1 MLAEFWQEGF
11 YNFFGKTSK
20 LLISYL
26 GEPVFHGFTNLGFN
40 VSYPHNM
47 PDFSALPAVEKLA
60 AALSTE
66 VTLPRPLVNLFVRK
80 EIQRYR
86 MKLVAGEEFTREVI
100 EAEVREGLAAF
111 ASSRLQPVINGTGV
125 LIHTNLGRSPLGP
138 RAASAL
144 QKIATGYSNLEF
156 DLPEGG
162 RGKRAG
168 YLETALAC
176 LLETEAAT
184 AVNNCAAA
192 LVLTLR
198 TLVAEGK
205 NEVIVS
211 RSELVEIGGGFR
223 IPEILETSGAKL
235 VEIGATNKTHLHDY
249 EKALTPQTALILK
262 VHRSNFYIDGFVGE
276 PEIPE
281 IAKLA
286 HDHGI
291 PLVEDLGSGAMM
303 NTDELA
309 PIEHEPTP
317 QECLRRG
324 IDLVI
329 FSGDKLLGGP
339 QSGIIGGRADLVAQV
354 KKEPFFRAVRCDKLI
369 LTTLQESIDQYLET
383 RAEPSMADVPVLK
396 FMATGLDELR
406 ERAEQIG
413 ASVNSA
419 NVTVEDSKSRPGGGT
434 MPRAE
439 FPSVAIKVVPE
450 GQSLTKLS
458 RRLRVGNPAVVGRTT
473 DDALFLDLRTIFPE
487 DDERVA
493 QALKQVL

>member
-1 MLAEFWQEGF
+1 M
-11 YNFFGKTSK
+11 SK
-20 LLISYL
+20 L
-26 GEPVFHGFTNLGFN
+26 
-40 VSYPHNM
+40 
-47 PDFSALPAVEKLA
+47 AQLPSVEKLA
-60 AALSTE
+60 ASLAKE
-66 VTLPRPLVNLFVRK
+66 AQLPRPLINLFVRR
-80 EIQRYR
+80 EIDRFRQ
-86 MKLVAGEEFTREVI
+86 LLLADEDHTREEI
-100 EAEVREGLAAF
+100 EAATRQGLIEF
-111 ASSRLQPVINGTGV
+111 ANSRLQPVINATGV

-138 RAASAL
+138 RAAQAL
-144 QKIATGYSNLEF
+144 QAISTGYSNLEF
-156 DLPEGG
+156 DIPAGT

-176 LLETEAAT
+176 LLETQAAT

-235 VEIGATNKTHLHDY
+235 VEVGATNKTHLYDY
-249 EKALTPQTALILK
+249 EKAITPQTALILK
-262 VHRSNFYIDGFVGE
+262 VHRSNFYIDGFIGE
-276 PEIPE
+276 PEITE
-281 IAKLA
+281 IAELA
-286 HDHGI
+286 HSHNL

-339 QSGIIGGRADLVAQV
+339 QSGIIGGRADLVAEI

-383 RAEPSMADVPVLK
+383 KADPTQSDVPVLT
-396 FMATGLDELR
+396 FLRTEVEALRVRAEAILTGLPTEHTDITI
-406 ERAEQIG
+406 AE
-413 ASVNSA
+413 
-419 NVTVEDSKSRPGGGT
+419 TLSRPGGGT
-434 MPRAE
+434 MPRSE
-439 FPSVAIKVVPE
+439 FPSISLKLAPKTQSIAKLAKKLRLGSPAI
-450 GQSLTKLS
+450 
-458 RRLRVGNPAVVGRTT
+458 VGYTT
-473 DDALFLDLRTIFPE
+473 EDALFLDLRTIFPE
-487 DDERVA
+487 TDAVVKA
-493 QALKQVL
+493 ALKTALT

>member
-1 MLAEFWQEGF
+1 MSDL
-11 YNFFGKTSK
+11 S
-20 LLISYL
+20 S
-26 GEPVFHGFTNLGFN
+26 
-40 VSYPHNM
+40 
-47 PDFSALPAVEKLA
+47 LPAVEKLA
-60 AALSTE
+60 AALSPE
-66 VTLPRPLVNLFVRK
+66 VSLPRPLVNLFVRR
-80 EIQRYR
+80 EIQTFRE
-86 MKLVAGEEFTREVI
+86 KLIAEERHSREEM
-100 EAEVREGLAAF
+100 EASIKESLHAF
-111 ASSRLQPVINGTGV
+111 ENSRLQPVINATGV

-138 RAASAL
+138 RAAGAL

-156 DLPEGG
+156 DLPSGA

-192 LVLTLR
+192 RVLTLR
-198 TLVAEGK
+198 TLVADGK

-235 VEIGATNKTHLHDY
+235 VEVGATNKTHLYDY
-249 EKALTPQTALILK
+249 EKAITAQTALILK
-262 VHRSNFYIDGFVGE
+262 VHRSNFYIGGFVGE

-281 IAKLA
+281 IAELCKK
-286 HDHGI
+286 HGF

-303 NTDELA
+303 NTEDLA
-309 PIEHEPTP
+309 PIDHEPTP

-339 QSGIIGGRADLVAQV
+339 QSGIIGGRADLIAEI

-369 LTTLQESIDQYLET
+369 LTTLQESIDQYLEV
-383 RAEPSMADVPVLK
+383 RADPASSDVPVLTFLGTSTK
-396 FMATGLDELR
+396 DLR
-406 ERAEQIG
+406 DRAEKILSG
-413 ASVNSA
+413 FSSG
-419 NVTVEDSKSRPGGGT
+419 NVAVSIEDTLARPGGGT

-439 FPSVAIKVVPE
+439 FPSIALKLVPSN
-450 GQSLTKLS
+450 QSVPKLAKK
-458 RRLRVGNPAVVGRTT
+458 LRVGSPALVGYTT
-473 DDALFLDLRTIFPE
+473 DDALFLDLRTIFPA
-487 DDERVA
+487 DDACVA
-493 QALKQVL
+493 KALAQVL

>member
-1 MLAEFWQEGF
+1 
-11 YNFFGKTSK
+11 
-20 LLISYL
+20 
-26 GEPVFHGFTNLGFN
+26 
-40 VSYPHNM
+40 M
-47 PDFSALPAVEKLA
+47 PDLSALPAVEKLA
-60 AALSTE
+60 AALAAE
-66 VTLPRPLVNLFVRK
+66 VSLPRPLVNLFVRR
-80 EIQRYR
+80 EIQRFR
-86 MKLVAGEEFTREVI
+86 EELLAGERHSREEI
-100 EAEVREGLAAF
+100 EQSTREGLVTF
-111 ASSRLQPVINGTGV
+111 ASSRLQPVINATGV

-144 QKIATGYSNLEF
+144 QEIATGYSNLEF
-156 DLPEGG
+156 DLPKGG

-176 LLETEAAT
+176 LLETEAAI

-235 VEIGATNKTHLHDY
+235 VEVGATNKTNLHDY
-249 EKALTPQTALILK
+249 EKAITPQTALILK
-262 VHRSNFYIDGFVGE
+262 VHRSNFYLGGFIGE
-276 PEIPE
+276 PEVPE

-286 HDHGI
+286 HAHGL

-303 NTDELA
+303 NTEELA

-339 QSGIIGGRADLVAQV
+339 QSGIIGGKAELLAEI

-383 RAEPSMADVPVLK
+383 KADPSSADVPVLK
-396 FMATGLDELR
+396 FMAVPPEELR
-406 ERAEQIG
+406 ERAEKIVATLSDGLGDGLGKAIG
-413 ASVNSA
+413 LSV
-419 NVTVEDSKSRPGGGT
+419 VESTSRPGGGT
-434 MPRAE
+434 MPRSE
-439 FPSVAIKVVPE
+439 FPSISIKIVPE

-458 RRLRVGNPAVVGRTT
+458 RRLRVGTPAIVGYTA
-473 DDALFLDLRTIFPE
+473 DDALFLDLRTIFAE
-487 DDERVA
+487 DDEGVIE
-493 QALKQVL
+493 ALSKVL

>member
-1 MLAEFWQEGF
+1 M
-11 YNFFGKTSK
+11 SK
-20 LLISYL
+20 LA
-26 GEPVFHGFTNLGFN
+26 
-40 VSYPHNM
+40 
-47 PDFSALPAVEKLA
+47 ALPSVEKLA
-60 AALSTE
+60 NALAPE
-66 VTLPRPLVNLFVRK
+66 VALPRPLVNLFVRR
-80 EIQRYR
+80 EIDKFRQ
-86 MKLVAGEEFTREVI
+86 LLLADEEHSREDIEKATRTGLI
-100 EAEVREGLAAF
+100 EF
-111 ASSRLQPVINGTGV
+111 ANSRLQPVVNATGV

-138 RAASAL
+138 RAAGAL
-144 QKIATGYSNLEF
+144 QQIATGYSNLEF
-156 DLPEGG
+156 DLPSGA

-235 VEIGATNKTHLHDY
+235 VEVGATNKTHLYDY
-249 EKALTPQTALILK
+249 EKAITPQTALILK
-262 VHRSNFYIDGFVGE
+262 VHRSNFYIDGFIGE

-286 HDHGI
+286 QDHNI

-324 IDLVI
+324 IDLVV

-339 QSGIIGGRADLVAQV
+339 QSGIIGGRADLVARI

-383 RAEPSMADVPVLK
+383 KADPTQADVPVLA
-396 FMATGLDELR
+396 FLR
-406 ERAEQIG
+406 EEIDTLKSRGQKIIDTLPDFASQISLAE
-413 ASVNSA
+413 
-419 NVTVEDSKSRPGGGT
+419 TTSRPGGGT
-434 MPRAE
+434 MPRSE
-439 FPSVAIKVVPE
+439 FPSIALKITPSN
-450 GQSLTKLS
+450 QSIPKLA
-458 RRLRVGNPAVVGRTT
+458 RKLRIGTPAVVGYTT
-473 DDALFLDLRTIFPE
+473 DDALFLDLRTIFPDTDQLVSE
-487 DDERVA
+487 
-493 QALKQVL
+493 ALKNALS

>member
-1 MLAEFWQEGF
+1 MSDL
-11 YNFFGKTSK
+11 S
-20 LLISYL
+20 S
-26 GEPVFHGFTNLGFN
+26 
-40 VSYPHNM
+40 
-47 PDFSALPAVEKLA
+47 LPAVEKLA
-60 AALSTE
+60 AALSPE
-66 VTLPRPLVNLFVRK
+66 VSLPRPLVNLFVRR
-80 EIQRYR
+80 EIQTFRE
-86 MKLVAGEEFTREVI
+86 KLLAEERHSREEI
-100 EAEVREGLAAF
+100 EASIKESLHAF
-111 ASSRLQPVINGTGV
+111 ENSRLQPVINATGV

-138 RAASAL
+138 RAAGAL

-156 DLPEGG
+156 DLPSGA

-198 TLVAEGK
+198 TLVADGK

-235 VEIGATNKTHLHDY
+235 VEVGATNKTHLYDY
-249 EKALTPQTALILK
+249 EKAITAQTALILK
-262 VHRSNFYIDGFVGE
+262 VHRSNFYIGGFVGE

-281 IAKLA
+281 IAELCKK
-286 HDHGI
+286 HGF

-303 NTDELA
+303 NTEDLA
-309 PIEHEPTP
+309 PIDHEPTP

-339 QSGIIGGRADLVAQV
+339 QSGIIGGRADLIAEI

-369 LTTLQESIDQYLET
+369 LTTLQESIDQYLEVK
-383 RAEPSMADVPVLK
+383 ANPASSDVPVLT
-396 FMATGLDELR
+396 FLR
-406 ERAEQIG
+406 TSTKDLRDRAEKIVSG
-413 ASVNSA
+413 FSSG
-419 NVTVEDSKSRPGGGT
+419 NVAVSIEDTLARPGGGT

-439 FPSVAIKVVPE
+439 FPSIALKLVPSN
-450 GQSLTKLS
+450 QSVPKLAKK
-458 RRLRVGNPAVVGRTT
+458 LRVGSPALVGYTT
-473 DDALFLDLRTIFPE
+473 DDALFLDLRTIFPA

-493 QALKQVL
+493 KALAQVL

>member
-1 MLAEFWQEGF
+1 MSDL
-11 YNFFGKTSK
+11 S
-20 LLISYL
+20 S
-26 GEPVFHGFTNLGFN
+26 
-40 VSYPHNM
+40 
-47 PDFSALPAVEKLA
+47 LPAVEKLA
-60 AALSTE
+60 AALSPE
-66 VTLPRPLVNLFVRK
+66 VSLPRPLVNLFVRR
-80 EIQRYR
+80 EIQTFRE
-86 MKLVAGEEFTREVI
+86 KLIAEERHSREEM
-100 EAEVREGLAAF
+100 EASIKESLHAF
-111 ASSRLQPVINGTGV
+111 ENSRLQPVINATGV

-138 RAASAL
+138 RAAGAL

-156 DLPEGG
+156 DLPSGA

-198 TLVAEGK
+198 TLVADGK
-205 NEVIVS
+205 NEVVVS

-235 VEIGATNKTHLHDY
+235 VEVGATNKTHLYDY
-249 EKALTPQTALILK
+249 EKAITAQTALILK
-262 VHRSNFYIDGFVGE
+262 VHRSNFYIGGFVGE

-281 IAKLA
+281 IAELCKK
-286 HDHGI
+286 HGF

-303 NTDELA
+303 NTEDLA
-309 PIEHEPTP
+309 PIDHEPTP

-339 QSGIIGGRADLVAQV
+339 QSGIIGGRADLIAEI

-369 LTTLQESIDQYLET
+369 LTTLQESIDQYLEVRADPASSDVPILT
-383 RAEPSMADVPVLK
+383 FLGTSTKDLRDRAEKILSG
-396 FMATGLDELR
+396 FSSG
-406 ERAEQIG
+406 
-413 ASVNSA
+413 
-419 NVTVEDSKSRPGGGT
+419 NVAVSIEDTLARPGGGT

-439 FPSVAIKVVPE
+439 FPSIALKLVPSN
-450 GQSLTKLS
+450 QSVPKLAKK
-458 RRLRVGNPAVVGRTT
+458 LRVGSPALVGYTT
-473 DDALFLDLRTIFPE
+473 DDALFLDLRTIFPA
-487 DDERVA
+487 DDACVA
-493 QALKQVL
+493 KALAQVL

>member
-1 MLAEFWQEGF
+1 M
-11 YNFFGKTSK
+11 SK
-20 LLISYL
+20 LA
-26 GEPVFHGFTNLGFN
+26 
-40 VSYPHNM
+40 
-47 PDFSALPAVEKLA
+47 ALPSVEKLA
-60 AALSTE
+60 AALAPDVS
-66 VTLPRPLVNLFVRK
+66 LPRPLINLFVRR
-80 EIQRYR
+80 EIDRYR
-86 MKLVAGEEFTREVI
+86 QLLLADEEHSREEI
-100 EAEVREGLAAF
+100 EASTKKGLREF
-111 ASSRLQPVINGTGV
+111 ANSRLQPVINATGV

-138 RAASAL
+138 RAATAL
-144 QKIATGYSNLEF
+144 QQIATGYSNLEF
-156 DLPEGG
+156 DLPSGA

-198 TLVAEGK
+198 TLVEEGK

-235 VEIGATNKTHLHDY
+235 VEVGATNKTHLYDY
-249 EKALTPQTALILK
+249 EKAITPQTALILK
-262 VHRSNFYIDGFVGE
+262 VHRSNFYIDGFIGE

-286 HDHGI
+286 HDNGL
-291 PLVEDLGSGAMM
+291 PLVEDLGSGAMID
-303 NTDELA
+303 TDKLA

-339 QSGIIGGRADLVAQV
+339 QSGIIGGRADMVAKI

-383 RAEPSMADVPVLK
+383 KADPTLSDVPVLTFLRTEVEALK
-396 FMATGLDELR
+396 TRAEKIITGLSSENAGISIVDTT
-406 ERAEQIG
+406 A
-413 ASVNSA
+413 
-419 NVTVEDSKSRPGGGT
+419 RPGGGT
-434 MPRAE
+434 MPRSE
-439 FPSVAIKVVPE
+439 FPSVAIKIVPKN
-450 GQSLTKLS
+450 QSVPKFA
-458 RRLRVGNPAVVGRTT
+458 RELRNGETAVVGYTT
-473 DDALFLDLRTIFPE
+473 DDALLLDLRTIFPE
-487 DDERVA
+487 SDELVTE
-493 QALKQVL
+493 ALSATLIN

>member
-1 MLAEFWQEGF
+1 MITLHDPF
-11 YNFFGKTSK
+11 NIMSK
-20 LLISYL
+20 LA
-26 GEPVFHGFTNLGFN
+26 
-40 VSYPHNM
+40 
-47 PDFSALPAVEKLA
+47 ALPSVEKLA
-60 AALSTE
+60 SSLASE
-66 VTLPRPLVNLFVRK
+66 VSLPRPLVNLFLRR
-80 EIQRYR
+80 EIDRFRQ
-86 MKLVAGEEFTREVI
+86 LLLADENHTREEI
-100 EAEVREGLAAF
+100 EKATRQGLLEF
-111 ASSRLQPVINGTGV
+111 ANSRLQPVINATGI

-138 RAASAL
+138 RAATAL
-144 QKIATGYSNLEF
+144 EKIATGYSNLEF
-156 DLPEGG
+156 DLPSGA

-198 TLVAEGK
+198 TLVEEGK
-205 NEVIVS
+205 NEIIVS

-235 VEIGATNKTHLHDY
+235 VEVGATNKTHLHDY
-249 EKALTPQTALILK
+249 EKAITPQTALILK
-262 VHRSNFYIDGFVGE
+262 VHRSNFYIDGFIGE

-286 HDHGI
+286 HDHKL
-291 PLVEDLGSGAMM
+291 PLVEDLGSGAMI

-339 QSGIIGGRADLVAQV
+339 QSGIIGGRTDMIAKI

-383 RAEPSMADVPVLK
+383 KADPARSDVPVLTFLAK
-396 FMATGLDELR
+396 SVDELKT
-406 ERAEQIG
+406 RAETIIKG
-413 ASVNSA
+413 LPTESTEITIENSLA
-419 NVTVEDSKSRPGGGT
+419 RPGGGT
-434 MPRAE
+434 MPRSE
-439 FPSVAIKVVPE
+439 FPSVAIKLIPKT
-450 GQSLTKLS
+450 QSVTKLAKKL
-458 RRLRVGNPAVVGRTT
+458 RLSESALVGYTT
-473 DDALFLDLRTIFPE
+473 DDALFIDLRTVFPE
-487 DDERVA
+487 TDNRVKE
-493 QALKQVL
+493 ALESALS

>member
-1 MLAEFWQEGF
+1 MSQLA
-11 YNFFGKTSK
+11 
-20 LLISYL
+20 
-26 GEPVFHGFTNLGFN
+26 
-40 VSYPHNM
+40 
-47 PDFSALPAVEKLA
+47 ALPSVEKLA
-60 AALSTE
+60 TALAADTP
-66 VTLPRPLVNLFVRK
+66 LPRPLINLFIRR
-80 EIQRYR
+80 EIEKFRQ
-86 MKLVAGEEFTREVI
+86 LLLADEEHSRESI
-100 EAEVREGLAAF
+100 ETAIKSGLREF
-111 ASSRLQPVINGTGV
+111 ANSRLQPVINATGV

-138 RAASAL
+138 RAANAL
-144 QKIATGYSNLEF
+144 QTIATGYSNLEF
-156 DLPEGG
+156 DLPSGA

-235 VEIGATNKTHLHDY
+235 VEVGATNKTHLRDY
-249 EKALTPQTALILK
+249 QKALTPQTALILK

-276 PEIPE
+276 PEIQE
-281 IAKLA
+281 IAKVA
-286 HDHGI
+286 HDHGV

-339 QSGIIGGRADLVAQV
+339 QSGIIGGDAGLIARI
-354 KKEPFFRAVRCDKLI
+354 KEEPFFRAVRCDKLI

-383 RAEPSMADVPVLK
+383 KADPTQSDVPVLT
-396 FMATGLDELR
+396 FLR
-406 ERAEQIG
+406 TDTEALKERAKAIIAALPGLESQIEI
-413 ASVNSA
+413 ADTLA
-419 NVTVEDSKSRPGGGT
+419 RPGGGT
-434 MPRAE
+434 MPRSE
-439 FPSVAIKVVPE
+439 FPSVALKITPG
-450 GQSLTKLS
+450 GQSIPKLAKKL
-458 RRLRVGNPAVVGRTT
+458 RLGSPAIVGYTT
-473 DDALFLDLRTIFPE
+473 DDALFLDLRTVFP
-487 DDERVA
+487 DTDPAVTG
-493 QALKQVL
+493 ALKAALS